1 MSDVTREKIIRAAW
15 EVFEQKGRDGARIQE
30 IADRACVNKAMI
42 YYHFQSKDDL
52 FGTIIQETF
61 AQLFRIFEQI
71 ILENQDDP
79 RAFLTRLVHSHILF
93 LAQHPHLPR
102 IMFRELQSQNPQI
115 QKVIA
120 HTVGETGLLKEP
132 EKLLFVI
139 KNAMQEGKIRPI
151 DPLQTVW
158 NIIGM
163 NLVLFMAM
171 PLFKTIWSD
180 EFQDF
185 DALLEKRTAA
195 IIDLVLYGLLP
206 RP

>member
-1 MSDVTREKIIRAAW
+1 
-15 EVFEQKGRDGARIQE
+15 
-30 IADRACVNKAMI
+30 
-42 YYHFQSKDDL
+42 
-52 FGTIIQETF
+52 
-61 AQLFRIFEQI
+61 
-71 ILENQDDP
+71 
-79 RAFLTRLVHSHILF
+79 
-93 LAQHPHLPR
+93 
-102 IMFRELQSQNPQI
+102 
-115 QKVIA
+115 
-120 HTVGETGLLKEP
+120 
-132 EKLLFVI
+132 
-139 KNAMQEGKIRPI
+139 MQEGKIRPI
-151 DPLQTVW
+151 DPLQTIW